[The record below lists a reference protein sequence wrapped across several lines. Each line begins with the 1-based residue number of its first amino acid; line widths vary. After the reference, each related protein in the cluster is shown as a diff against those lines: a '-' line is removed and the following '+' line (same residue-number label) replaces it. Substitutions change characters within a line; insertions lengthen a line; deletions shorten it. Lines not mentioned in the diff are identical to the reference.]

1 MTDDTAFER
10 DLRAALEQLGRE
22 PAPERLVSRVA
33 EIPSRQPSAQRL
45 EARSS
50 GLSPRSIGS
59 ALGLLVAVL
68 AIAVVALILR
78 PTGPGPVIVGGSPS
92 LAVVPSPSASEEP
105 SVEPSASPSTEPSVQ
120 ASATATPAPTATPK
134 PAQPVP
140 AGFAPVSATFVS
152 SKNGWVLGGV
162 ACDTGLCPAIAHTTD
177 GGVTWAAIPAPK
189 TTIGRSPVDETG
201 TGISALR
208 FANAKD
214 GWAYGPELWTTH
226 DGGATWAKS
235 SIAGL
240 PKDSPVRALEAARGT
255 VHAVVYDGAQDFR
268 IASGKVATNAW
279 TLASVRV
286 PVGAGP
292 APRPQLVLSGT
303 GGWVLEN
310 DRTVVA
316 GAQLRNGSWVTW
328 KPVCLDVVGPAV
340 LAASSASN
348 LVAACDVGALG
359 DAKGDHLFASHD
371 GGASFAEVGPATP
384 LDAAA
389 VIATPGVATIVI
401 GGTVAAG
408 SELFTSTDGG
418 QTWSGVLP
426 AAAATFADLGFTTP
440 TQGIVIQTEQGGT
453 SRMLMSHD
461 AGKTWTP
468 IAF

>member
-10 DLRAALEQLGRE
+10 DLRATLEKLGRE

-45 EARSS
+45 HAQS
-50 GLSPRSIGS
+50 GLSPRAIGS
-59 ALGLLVAVL
+59 GLGLLVAVL
-68 AIAVVALILR
+68 AIAVIALVLR

-92 LAVVPSPSASEEP
+92 LAVVPSESPSTEPSTSPSSSP
-105 SVEPSASPSTEPSVQ
+105 SVEPSAST
-120 ASATATPAPTATPK
+120 TPAPTATPK
-134 PAQPVP
+134 PTALPVP
-140 AGFAPVSATFVS
+140 AGFQPISATFVS
-152 SKNGWVLGGV
+152 ETAGWALGSIP
-162 ACDTGLCPAIAHTTD
+162 CDTGRCPAIVRTTD
-177 GGVTWAAIPAPK
+177 GGTSWSAIPAPK
-189 TTIGRSPVDETG
+189 TTVGQNPADDTG

-214 GWAYGPELWTTH
+214 GWAYGPELWVTH
-226 DGGATWAKS
+226 NGGTTWAKS

-240 PKDSPVRALEAARGT
+240 PKDSPVRALEAARGM

-268 IASGKVATNAW
+268 IASSKVATNTW

-292 APRPQLVLSGT
+292 VPRPQLVLSGT

-340 LAASSASN
+340 LAASSATN
-348 LVAACDVGALG
+348 LVAACDVGAFG
-359 DAKGDHLFASHD
+359 DAQGDHLFASHD
-371 GGASFAEVGPATP
+371 GGATFAEVGPPTP
-384 LDAAA
+384 LGAAT
-389 VIATPGVATIVI
+389 VIATPGVSTIVI
-401 GGTVAAG
+401 GGTVDAG
-408 SELFTSTDGG
+408 SELFASFDGG

-426 AAAATFADLGFTTP
+426 PAAATFADLGFTTP
-440 TQGIVIQTEQGGT
+440 TQGIVIQSDQGGT

-461 AGKTWTP
+461 AGRTWTP
-468 IAF
+468 VAF